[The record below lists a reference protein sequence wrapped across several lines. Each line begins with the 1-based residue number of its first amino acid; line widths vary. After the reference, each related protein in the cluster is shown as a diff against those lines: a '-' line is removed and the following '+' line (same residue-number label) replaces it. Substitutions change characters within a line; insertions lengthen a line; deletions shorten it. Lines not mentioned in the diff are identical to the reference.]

1 MEESS
6 LMARRKTAFSSFQ
19 AVGKDLR
26 RFSAEEQFYPAVKLS
41 SHIKAV
47 IHFGKMI
54 KKKKKKQFTNSW
66 HSLTWKN
73 ERGVSDKEEH
83 LLRGSI

>member
-1 MEESS
+1 
-6 LMARRKTAFSSFQ
+6 MARRKTAFSSFQ

-47 IHFGKMI
+47 IHFGKTI
-54 KKKKKKQFTNSW
+54 KKKKTVHKFMAFT
-66 HSLTWKN
+66 HVE
-73 ERGVSDKEEH
+73 ERK
-83 LLRGSI
+83 GSI

>member
-1 MEESS
+1 
-6 LMARRKTAFSSFQ
+6 MARRKTAFSSFQ

-54 KKKKKKQFTNSW
+54 KKKKKKKTVHKFMAFT
-66 HSLTWKN
+66 HVE
-73 ERGVSDKEEH
+73 ERK
-83 LLRGSI
+83 GSI

>member
-1 MEESS
+1 
-6 LMARRKTAFSSFQ
+6 MARRKTAFSSFQ

-41 SHIKAV
+41 SHIQAV

-54 KKKKKKQFTNSW
+54 KKKKKTVHKFMAFT
-66 HSLTWKN
+66 HVE
-73 ERGVSDKEEH
+73 ERK
-83 LLRGSI
+83 GSI

>member
-1 MEESS
+1 
-6 LMARRKTAFSSFQ
+6 MARRKTAFSSFQ

-54 KKKKKKQFTNSW
+54 KKKKKTVHKFMAFT
-66 HSLTWKN
+66 HVE
-73 ERGVSDKEEH
+73 ERK
-83 LLRGSI
+83 GSI

>member
-1 MEESS
+1 
-6 LMARRKTAFSSFQ
+6 MARRKTAFSSFQ

-54 KKKKKKQFTNSW
+54 KKKKKKNSSQIHGI
-66 HSLTWKN
+66 HS
-73 ERGVSDKEEH
+73 RGRTKGEY
-83 LLRGSI
+83 LIRRSIF

>member
-1 MEESS
+1 
-6 LMARRKTAFSSFQ
+6 MARRKTAFSSFQ

-54 KKKKKKQFTNSW
+54 KKKKKKTVHKFMAFT
-66 HSLTWKN
+66 HVE
-73 ERGVSDKEEH
+73 ERK
-83 LLRGSI
+83 GSI